1 MRSDFCAFILT
12 HGRPDRVITYKT
24 LLRSGYTGKVFLV
37 IDDEDK
43 TADEYR
49 NRFGNIV
56 LQFCKSKVAATL
68 DDGDNSGSR
77 VSTTYVRAAL
87 FDLAKDVGCK
97 YFIQLDDDY
106 TEFKFRFNACGEYF
120 YRTFRKTCDKV
131 FESLVDFLE
140 STTTLTV
147 AMSQGGDFIGGG
159 GPLALKRKAMNSF
172 VCSTDRP
179 WKCLGRMNEDVSA
192 YVVGNRAGDLFFTTT
207 QVQIDQKQTQTN
219 DGGMSQ
225 LYLESG
231 TYVKTFYSVLYAPSC
246 VKVATLSDPRSG
258 QTRIHHKINWHN
270 TAPKILRE
278 KWRHPLTAEQN
289 SRAQSLKPPE
299 PCCLLE
305 SSPALPLP
313 LKSSAEQP
321 SKRKGAASKPQL

>member
-1 MRSDFCAFILT
+1 MRDDFCAFILT
-12 HGRPDRVITYKT
+12 HGRPDRVHTFNT
-24 LLRSGYTGKVFLV
+24 LMKSGYTGKLFIV

-49 NRFGNIV
+49 KKFGDAV
-56 LQFCKSKVAATL
+56 LQFCKSKVAQTV
-68 DDGDNSGSR
+68 DDGDNSGSL

-87 FDLAKDVGCK
+87 FDLAKQVGCK

-106 TEFKFRFNACGEYF
+106 TELKFRYNGLGEYF
-120 YRTFRKTCDKV
+120 YRTFRKTCDDV
-131 FESLVDFLE
+131 FSSLVDFLE
-140 STTTLTV
+140 STPALTV

-192 YVVGNRAGDLFFTTT
+192 YVVGSRRGSLFFTTT
-207 QVQIDQKQTQTN
+207 QVQVDQKQTQSN

-231 TYVKTFYSVLYAPSC
+231 TYVKTFYSVMYAPSC
-246 VKVATLSDPRSG
+246 VKVSTLSDPRSG
-258 QTRIHHKINWHN
+258 QTRMHHKINWHN

-278 KWRHPLTAEQN
+278 EWRGAR
-289 SRAQSLKPPE
+289 RASLKSREQSQSSPE
-299 PCCLLE
+299 LCHPLE
-305 SSPALPLP
+305 SSSAPLP
-313 LKSSAEQP
+313 PSQSCAAQP
-321 SKRKGAASKPQL
+321 SKRKGKGSKPRP